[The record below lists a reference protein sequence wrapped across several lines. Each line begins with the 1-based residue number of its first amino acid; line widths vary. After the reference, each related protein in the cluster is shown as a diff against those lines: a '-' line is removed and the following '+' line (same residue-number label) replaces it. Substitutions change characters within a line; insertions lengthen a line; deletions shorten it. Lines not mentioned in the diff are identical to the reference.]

1 MKQGFFCLL
10 VLVSM
15 VACKRYTDPDP
26 FTDDRLTNP
35 YCNDPSAVN
44 YNWGFPGK
52 PDNSVCVYPTQL
64 FEGQYIVNDTVWSTT
79 QAPLLVS
86 EFPLTIT
93 AIDTVKL
100 QLKGF
105 CDTVIHTA
113 RASRF
118 LQFNLDTVVGYGQQ
132 YCAGKDTLMVSGS
145 KAFISDTNGFDIT
158 YTLFTDTGVVQ
169 HRGRATKQ

>member
-1 MKQGFFCLL
+1 MKRGFYCLL
-10 VLVSM
+10 VLLSM
-15 VACKRYTDPDP
+15 AACKRYTDPDP

-52 PDNSVCVYPTQL
+52 PDNSVCIYPTQI
-64 FEGQYIVNDTVWSTT
+64 FEGQYLVNDTVWSST
-79 QAPLLVS
+79 QVPLLIS
-86 EFPLTIT
+86 AFPLTIT
-93 AIDTVKL
+93 KLDTVHL

-105 CDTVIHTA
+105 CDTLIHTA

-118 LQFNLDTVVGYGQQ
+118 LRFNLDTVVGSGQL
-132 YCAGKDTLMVSGS
+132 YCAGKDTLVVEGS
-145 KAFISDTNGFDIT
+145 KTYIADSTGFDIT